1 MLNKFWR
8 AFLWLL
14 GIPMH
19 LWERKLNSKMASS
32 FFPAKWNT
40 TVSEIVAEWK
50 ELKIKETLFPSSHW
64 NYFSRIFPTFCSDNS
79 KDFVLVI
86 PKILCWQFQ
95 RFCADKSKD
104 FVLTIPKILCWQ
116 FQRFCAGNSE
126 DFVLTIPKILCWQ
139 IQRFCAD
146 NFKDFVLTI
155 PKILCWQFQRFCA
168 DNSKNFVLTIHN
180 DFVLT
185 EFSK

>member
-50 ELKIKETLFPSSHW
+50 EIKETLFPSSHW

-79 KDFVLVI
+79 KDFVL
-86 PKILCWQFQ
+86 
-95 RFCADKSKD
+95 
-104 FVLTIPKILCWQ
+104 TIPKILCWQ
-116 FQRFCAGNSE
+116 FR
-126 DFVLTIPKILCWQ
+126 
-139 IQRFCAD
+139 RFCAD
-146 NFKDFVLTI
+146 NFKDFVLSI
-155 PKILCWQFQRFCA
+155 SKILCWQFTMILCWQ
-168 DNSKNFVLTIHN
+168 NSQNNLYF
-180 DFVLT
+180 
-185 EFSK
+185 